1 MKRFCVTSKLL
12 FQITVILLGI
22 PAALVLLLALT
33 AASLILFFGRG
44 GGWAYAGAAGCHF
57 KLNLFGMIMLA
68 AAALGLIA
76 FLFAMARRYH
86 AS

>member
-1 MKRFCVTSKLL
+1 MKRISVTSKLL

-22 PAALVLLLALT
+22 PAVLVLIT
-33 AASLILFFGRG
+33 MSLLFFFIFG
-44 GGWAYAGAAGCHF
+44 GGWAYAGSAGCHF
-57 KLNLFGMIMLA
+57 KLNPFGMIMLA

-86 AS
+86 AR